1 MTELQGMAE
10 HLADFHFLRPWWF
23 AATPLLLLPLLLRN
37 SSGAA
42 AWSRAVA
49 PELLAVLL
57 ESGGTRARRAVATFH
72 TTTILGLFAAVFG
85 LAGPTLERLPQPV
98 AAQRDA
104 VVIVLD
110 LSLSMYARDLQPSRV
125 THAHQRI
132 ARILAN
138 RAEGLTGLVVYA
150 GDAHVVTPLTND
162 VRNIE
167 NLLPALVPDIM
178 PVAGSR
184 PGPAFVAARAL
195 FPNVGAPRG
204 RILLVTDGV
213 DDPEDVLRHRN
224 PAFPISI
231 LGVGTAEGAPIPLDF
246 RGVPGRFLADAAGT
260 TVLTRLDATKLA
272 DIASAAYGEYRTL
285 ADSEE
290 AWTWP
295 DPGEADPGPA
305 PDSTFDDWH
314 DLGYWFVFPALATA
328 CFGFRRGVLAVLAA
342 ALVLPIAHAQPADD
356 DAGRCAPLGVCS
368 MTDLWQRR
376 DQQAYEMLR
385 SGRADAAVTLFD
397 EARFPDARWLGVARY
412 HSGDLEGAASRFRE
426 DRTPTGQY
434 NLGNALARLGAL
446 EAATAAYDRV
456 LAVEPDHADALYNR
470 ALVAAVLE
478 QRSRS
483 RDDEADGASS
493 GRHAADGETGSDATP
508 NAMDQQG
515 PTSRPENAVEAA
527 AADALPT
534 ESPGDARTRWL
545 ESVPDDPGGLLRRKF
560 RHETNQRLRE
570 GDYRSRERGPAW

>member
-1 MTELQGMAE
+1 MMELQGMAE

-23 AATPLLLLPLLLRN
+23 AATPLLLLPLLLRR

-42 AWSRAVA
+42 AWGRAIA

-57 ESGGTRARRAVATFH
+57 ESRGTRARRAVATFH
-72 TTTILGLFAAVFG
+72 ATTLLGLFAALCG

-110 LSLSMYARDLQPSRV
+110 LSLSMYARDLQPSRIAR
-125 THAHQRI
+125 AHQRI
-132 ARILAN
+132 ARMLAD
-138 RAEGLTGLVVYA
+138 RAAGLTGLVVYA
-150 GDAHVVTPLTND
+150 GDAHVVTPLTDD

-167 NLLPALVPDIM
+167 NLLPALVPEIM

-184 PGPAFVAARAL
+184 PGPALVAARAL
-195 FPNVGAPRG
+195 FPNVGTPRG

-213 DDPEDVLRHRN
+213 DDPDDVLRHRN

-231 LGVGTAEGAPIPLDF
+231 LGVGTAAGAPIPLDF
-246 RGVPGRFLADAAGT
+246 RGVPGRFLADAAGA
-260 TVLTRLDATKLA
+260 TVHTRLDARSLA
-272 DIASAAYGEYRTL
+272 DIASAAHGEYRTL
-285 ADSEE
+285 ADSEG
-290 AWTWP
+290 AWIWP
-295 DPGEADPGPA
+295 EPGTADHVPA

-314 DLGYWFVFPALATA
+314 DLGFWFVFPALAIA
-328 CFGFRRGVLAVLAA
+328 CFGFRRGVLAALAC
-342 ALVLPIAHAQPADD
+342 ALVLPIAHAGPADPGD
-356 DAGRCAPLGVCS
+356 EAFGADWSVRY
-368 MTDLWQRR
+368 LWQRR
-376 DQQAYEMLR
+376 DQQAYQLLR
-385 SGRADAAVTLFD
+385 SGRADAAVTVFD
-397 EARFPDARWLGVARY
+397 DARWIGVARY
-412 HSGDLEGAASRFRE
+412 RSGDLEGAASRFRE
-426 DRTPTGQY
+426 DRTPTSQY

-456 LAVEPDHADALYNR
+456 LAAEPDHTDALHNR

-508 NAMDQQG
+508 NAMDEQG
-515 PTSRPENAVEAA
+515 PTSTPENAAEAA
-527 AADALPT
+527 AADALPP
-534 ESPGDARTRWL
+534 ERPGDARTRWL

-560 RHETNQRLRE
+560 RHETNQRLRK

>member
-57 ESGGTRARRAVATFH
+57 ERGGTRARRAVATFH
-72 TTTILGLFAAVFG
+72 TATTLGLFAAVFG

-110 LSLSMYARDLQPSRV
+110 LSLSMYARDLPPSRV
-125 THAHQRI
+125 TRAHQRI
-132 ARILAN
+132 AGMLAN

-150 GDAHVVTPLTND
+150 GDTHVVTPLTDD

-184 PGPAFVAARAL
+184 PGPALVAARAL

-231 LGVGTAEGAPIPLDF
+231 LGVGTAAGAPIPLDF

-295 DPGEADPGPA
+295 DPGAADPGPA
-305 PDSTFDDWH
+305 ADSTFDDWH
-314 DLGYWFVFPALATA
+314 DLGYWFVFPALAIA
-328 CFGFRRGVLAVLAA
+328 CFGFRRGVLAVLAC
-342 ALVLPIAHAQPADD
+342 ALVLPIAHAGPADRGD
-356 DAGRCAPLGVCS
+356 EAFGADWSVR
-368 MTDLWQRR
+368 DLWQRR
-376 DQQAYEMLR
+376 DQQGYQLLR
-385 SGRADAAVTLFD
+385 SARADAAVTVF
-397 EARFPDARWLGVARY
+397 EDARWIGVARY
-412 HSGDLEGAASRFRE
+412 RSGDLEGAASRFRE
-426 DRTPTGQY
+426 DGTPTGEY

-446 EAATAAYDRV
+446 EAATAAYDRALTV
-456 LAVEPDHADALYNR
+456 DPEHADALHNR

-483 RDDEADGASS
+483 RDDEADGASF
-493 GRHAADGETGSDATP
+493 GRPAADGGTGSDATP
-508 NAMDQQG
+508 NTMDEQG
-515 PTSRPENAVEAA
+515 PTSTPEDAVEAA
-527 AADALPT
+527 AADALPP
-534 ESPGDARTRWL
+534 ERPGDARTRWL

-570 GDYRSRERGPAW
+570 GDYRGRERGPAW